1 MRKAKRS
8 GSFFLCLLFNILL
21 NLDGLIPSAVLLAV
35 HFWLNISVMWS
46 VGAAAIWLGWIIL
59 YMLVIGWANDCG
71 NTPDKTKENKNPYSV
86 KK

>member
-21 NLDGLIPSAVLLAV
+21 NLDGLIPSAVLLAI

-46 VGAAAIWLGWIIL
+46 VGAAMIWLGWIIL

-71 NTPDKTKENKNPYSV
+71 NTPGQTKENKNPYSV